1 MTESNAVQ
9 RLSRIAR
16 RHGLMLSS
24 RENPGPCYRL
34 IERPS
39 GRMVKETASLADVG
53 QYLAAVDTKS
63 AIYADYYLRL

>member
-16 RHGLMLSS
+16 RQGLMLST
-24 RENPGPCYRL
+24 RQNPVPRYRL
-34 IERPS
+34 IDRRT
-39 GRMVKETASLADVG
+39 GHVAKETASLADVG
-53 QYLAAVDTKS
+53 QYLAAADAKS

>member
-16 RHGLMLSS
+16 RHGLLLST
-24 RENPGPCYRL
+24 RENPVPCYRL

-39 GRMVKETASLADVG
+39 GRVVKETSSLADVG
-53 QYLAAVDTKS
+53 QYLAAVDAKS